1 MEEEST
7 DNEAQQCEL
16 LSVFAKIACAGS
28 RCLQTPSISCQN
40 WNSSACSR
48 CDTTNTLHQDIG
60 SYWNEAGDGEDWKD
74 AIAAMLT
81 IIKEPKFQSS
91 PKARVL
97 MAVAI
102 GRVFNHISDVDY
114 LNLES
119 CELGQWLLGS
129 MSRSL
134 RELKLAA
141 T

>member
-1 MEEEST
+1 MPDESQQ
-7 DNEAQQCEL
+7 NEVQQCEL
-16 LSVFAKIACAGS
+16 LSAFAKIACAGS
-28 RCLQTPSISCQN
+28 RCLKTSTPSSNLWRASICTL
-40 WNSSACSR
+40 
-48 CDTTNTLHQDIG
+48 CDVPRARDQDLRP
-60 SYWNEAGDGEDWKD
+60 YWNEQCDGEDWKD
-74 AIAAMLT
+74 AIAAMLVIT
-81 IIKEPKFQSS
+81 KESKFQSS

-102 GRVFNHISDVDY
+102 GRMYNHISDVDY
-114 LNLES
+114 LSLET